1 MAKDPE
7 PASGNTG
14 KISTGSVKGSA
25 LSTGHRNTQT
35 VTYTRTA
42 SAADDRAAVLEALR
56 EIRAALEGISG
67 SYSKTAKRNADAAFA
82 AASAEKLDKDEVG
95 GALESALEAAK
106 KSAEFI
112 GVAATL
118 GPYVKTAAGWLGDE
132 WSHLIGLL
140 G

>member
-1 MAKDPE
+1 M
-7 PASGNTG
+7 
-14 KISTGSVKGSA
+14 
-25 LSTGHRNTQT
+25 
-35 VTYTRTA
+35 
-42 SAADDRAAVLEALR
+42 LEALR

-112 GVAATL
+112 RRCGDARPVCEDRR
-118 GPYVKTAAGWLGDE
+118 WLARRRMEPFDWPASG
-132 WSHLIGLL
+132 
-140 G
+140 